1 MIVPPWVKP
10 LVAVAV
16 VCGAFGAG
24 WYVNGMRHENAS
36 LRADA
41 DRQEALNKAVDK
53 ERDRADRYSQQVVD
67 LLQATPPVTN
77 TIRET
82 IRENPSSCVRP
93 APVTD
98 SLHQALS
105 RANQAIAAAGGNGA
119 LPADAGETVKPD
131 GR

>member
-1 MIVPPWVKP
+1 MIIPPWVR
-10 LVAVAV
+10 LLIAAGAL
-16 VCGAFGAG
+16 CGTFGAG
-24 WYVNGMRHENAS
+24 WYVNGVRHENAS

-41 DRQEALNKAVDK
+41 DRQEALAAAVDK

-93 APVTD
+93 DPVTD

-119 LPADAGETVKPD
+119 LPADAGEAVKPD

>member
-1 MIVPPWVKP
+1 MIAPPW
-10 LVAVAV
+10 LRLAIVAAV
-16 VCGAFGAG
+16 VCGSFGAG
-24 WYVNGMRHENAS
+24 WYVNGVRHENAA

-41 DRQEALNKAVDK
+41 DRQEALAAAVDK

-119 LPADAGETVKPD
+119 LPADAGEAVKPD

>member
-1 MIVPPWVKP
+1 MIVPPWVR
-10 LVAVAV
+10 LLIAAGAL
-16 VCGAFGAG
+16 CGAFGAG

-105 RANQAIAAAGGNGA
+105 RANQAIAAAGGNGV
-119 LPADAGETVKPD
+119 LPADAGEAVKPD

>member
-1 MIVPPWVKP
+1 MIIPPRVR
-10 LVAVAV
+10 LLIAAGALF
-16 VCGAFGAG
+16 GAFGAG
-24 WYVNGMRHENAS
+24 WYVNGMRHENAA

-41 DRQEALNKAVDK
+41 GRQEALNKAVDK

-119 LPADAGETVKPD
+119 LPADAGETGKPD

>member
-16 VCGAFGAG
+16 ACGAFCAG

-41 DRQEALNKAVDK
+41 DRQEALAAAVDK

-119 LPADAGETVKPD
+119 LPADAGEAVKPD

>member
-1 MIVPPWVKP
+1 MIVPPWVR
-10 LVAVAV
+10 LLAAAAV
-16 VCGAFGAG
+16 VCGSFGAG
-24 WYVNGMRHENAS
+24 WYVNGQRHENKA

-41 DRQEALNKAVDK
+41 GRQEALAAAVEK
-53 ERDRADRYSQQVVD
+53 ERVRADQYSQQVIE

-82 IRENPSSCVRP
+82 IRENPSKCVRP

-105 RANQAIAAAGGNGA
+105 RANQAISAAGGNGA
-119 LPADAGETVKPD
+119 LPADAGEAVKPD

>member
-10 LVAVAV
+10 LVAVGV
-16 VCGAFGAG
+16 VCGSFGAG
-24 WYVNGMRHENAS
+24 WYVNGVRHENAS

-41 DRQEALNKAVDK
+41 DRQEALAAAVDK
-53 ERDRADRYSQQVVD
+53 ERERADRYSQQVVD

-131 GR
+131 RR

>member
-1 MIVPPWVKP
+1 MIVPPWVR
-10 LVAVAV
+10 LLIAAGAL
-16 VCGAFGAG
+16 CGAFGAG
-24 WYVNGMRHENAS
+24 WYVNGMRHENAV

-105 RANQAIAAAGGNGA
+105 RANQAIAAAGGNGS
-119 LPADAGETVKPD
+119 LPADAGEAGKPD

>member
-1 MIVPPWVKP
+1 MIIPPWVR
-10 LVAVAV
+10 LLIAAGAL
-16 VCGAFGAG
+16 CGAFGAG
-24 WYVNGMRHENAS
+24 WYVNGMRHENAA

-41 DRQEALNKAVDK
+41 GRQEALNKAVDK

>member
-1 MIVPPWVKP
+1 MIIPPWVR
-10 LVAVAV
+10 LLIAAGAL
-16 VCGAFGAG
+16 CGAFGAG
-24 WYVNGMRHENAS
+24 WYVNGMRHENAA

-41 DRQEALNKAVDK
+41 DRQEALAAAVDK

-119 LPADAGETVKPD
+119 LPADAGETGKPD
-131 GR
+131 RR

>member
-1 MIVPPWVKP
+1 MIIPPWVR
-10 LVAVAV
+10 LLIAAGAL
-16 VCGAFGAG
+16 CGAFGAG
-24 WYVNGMRHENAS
+24 WYVNGMRHENAA

-41 DRQEALNKAVDK
+41 GRQEALNKAVDK

-67 LLQATPPVTN
+67 LLQATPAVTN

-82 IRENPSSCVRP
+82 ILENPSKCVRP

-98 SLHQALS
+98 GLHQALS

-131 GR
+131 

>member
-1 MIVPPWVKP
+1 MIVPPWVK
-10 LVAVAV
+10 LLIAVGV
-16 VCGAFGAG
+16 VCGSFGAG
-24 WYVNGMRHENAS
+24 WYVNGQRHENKA

-41 DRQEALNKAVDK
+41 GRQEALATAIEA
-53 ERDRADRYSQQVVD
+53 ERVRADRYSQQVVD

-131 GR
+131 

>member
-16 VCGAFGAG
+16 VCGSFGAG

-36 LRADA
+36 LRSDA
-41 DRQEALNKAVDK
+41 DRQEALNEAVEA
-53 ERDRADRYSQQVVD
+53 ERERADGYSRQVIA
-67 LLQATPPVTN
+67 LLEATPPVTN

-82 IRENPSSCVRP
+82 ILENPSKCVRP

-98 SLHQALS
+98 GLHQALS

-119 LPADAGETVKPD
+119 LPADAGEAVKPD

>member
-119 LPADAGETVKPD
+119 LPADAGETGKPD

>member
-24 WYVNGMRHENAS
+24 WYVNGMRHDNAA

-41 DRQEALNKAVDK
+41 GRQEALNEALDA
-53 ERDRADRYSQQVVD
+53 ERRRADQYSQQVID

-119 LPADAGETVKPD
+119 LPADAGEAVKPD
-131 GR
+131 

>member
-119 LPADAGETVKPD
+119 LPADAGEAVKPD

>member
-1 MIVPPWVKP
+1 MIAPPW
-10 LVAVAV
+10 LRLAIAVAV
-16 VCGAFGAG
+16 VCGSFGAG
-24 WYVNGMRHENAS
+24 WYVNGQRHENKA

-41 DRQEALNKAVDK
+41 GRQEALASAIEA
-53 ERDRADRYSQQVVD
+53 ERRRADQYSQQVID

-98 SLHQALS
+98 SLQSALS

-119 LPADAGETVKPD
+119 LPADASEAVKPD

>member
-24 WYVNGMRHENAS
+24 WYVNGMRHENAV

-41 DRQEALNKAVDK
+41 DRQEALAAAVDK

-67 LLQATPPVTN
+67 MLQATPPVTN

>member
-1 MIVPPWVKP
+1 MIVPPLVKP

-16 VCGAFGAG
+16 FCGAFGAG

-41 DRQEALNKAVDK
+41 GRQDALNKAVEA
-53 ERDRADRYSQQVVD
+53 ERERADGYSRQVIA
-67 LLQATPPVTN
+67 LLEATPPVTN

-82 IRENPSSCVRP
+82 ILENPSKCVRP

-119 LPADAGETVKPD
+119 LPADAGEAVKPD

>member
-41 DRQEALNKAVDK
+41 DRQEALAAAVDK

-105 RANQAIAAAGGNGA
+105 RANQAIAAAGGNGF
-119 LPADAGETVKPD
+119 LPADAGEAVKPD

>member
-41 DRQEALNKAVDK
+41 GRQEALAAAVDK

-119 LPADAGETVKPD
+119 LPADAGEAVKPD

>member
-24 WYVNGMRHENAS
+24 WYVNGMRHDNAA

-41 DRQEALNKAVDK
+41 GRQEALNEALDA
-53 ERDRADRYSQQVVD
+53 ERRRADQYSQQVID

-93 APVTD
+93 TPVTD

-119 LPADAGETVKPD
+119 LPADAGEAVKPD
-131 GR
+131 

>member
-1 MIVPPWVKP
+1 MIVPPWVK
-10 LVAVAV
+10 LLIAAAV
-16 VCGAFGAG
+16 VCAAFGAG
-24 WYVNGMRHENAS
+24 WYVNGMRHENKA

-41 DRQEALNKAVDK
+41 GRQEALATAIEA
-53 ERDRADRYSQQVVD
+53 ERVRADQYSQQVID

-82 IRENPSSCVRP
+82 IRENPSACVRP
-93 APVTD
+93 GPVTD

-119 LPADAGETVKPD
+119 LPADAGEAGKPD

>member
-10 LVAVAV
+10 VALAGAL
-16 VCGAFGAG
+16 CGSFGAG
-24 WYVNGMRHENAS
+24 WYVNGQRHENKA

-41 DRQEALNKAVDK
+41 GRQEALATAIEA
-53 ERDRADRYSQQVVD
+53 ERVRADGYSRQVIA
-67 LLQATPPVTN
+67 LLEATPPVTH
-77 TIRET
+77 TIREVV
-82 IRENPSSCVRP
+82 RANPSACVRP

-131 GR
+131 

>member
-24 WYVNGMRHENAS
+24 WYVNGVRHENAA

-105 RANQAIAAAGGNGA
+105 RANQAIAAAGGNGF
-119 LPADAGETVKPD
+119 LPADAGEAVKPD

>member
-1 MIVPPWVKP
+1 MIIPPWVR
-10 LVAVAV
+10 LLIAAGAL
-16 VCGAFGAG
+16 CGAFGAG
-24 WYVNGMRHENAS
+24 WYVNGLRHENAS

-41 DRQEALNKAVDK
+41 GRQEALNKAVDK

-82 IRENPSSCVRP
+82 IRENPSACVRP

-105 RANQAIAAAGGNGA
+105 RANQAIAAAGGNGD
-119 LPADAGETVKPD
+119 LPADTGEASKPD

>member
-1 MIVPPWVKP
+1 MIIPPWVR
-10 LVAVAV
+10 LLIAAGAL
-16 VCGAFGAG
+16 CGAFGAG
-24 WYVNGMRHENAS
+24 WYVNGMRHENAA

-41 DRQEALNKAVDK
+41 GRQEALNKAVDK

-98 SLHQALS
+98 SLHAALS

-119 LPADAGETVKPD
+119 LPADAGEADKPD

>member
-82 IRENPSSCVRP
+82 ILENPSACVRP

-98 SLHQALS
+98 GLHQALS

-131 GR
+131 RR

>member
-1 MIVPPWVKP
+1 MIIPPWVR
-10 LVAVAV
+10 LLIAAGALF
-16 VCGAFGAG
+16 GAFGAG
-24 WYVNGMRHENAS
+24 WYVNGQRHENKA

-41 DRQEALNKAVDK
+41 GRQEALAAAVEK
-53 ERDRADRYSQQVVD
+53 ERVRADQYSQQVIE

-119 LPADAGETVKPD
+119 LPADAGEAVKPD

>member
-1 MIVPPWVKP
+1 MIIPPWVR
-10 LVAVAV
+10 LLIAAGAL
-16 VCGAFGAG
+16 CGAFGAG
-24 WYVNGMRHENAS
+24 WYVNGMRHENAV

-41 DRQEALNKAVDK
+41 DRQEALAAAIDK

-119 LPADAGETVKPD
+119 LPADAGEAVKPD

>member
-1 MIVPPWVKP
+1 MIIPPWAR
-10 LVAVAV
+10 LLIAASAL
-16 VCGAFGAG
+16 CGAFGAG
-24 WYVNGMRHENAS
+24 WYVNGVRHENAA

-41 DRQEALNKAVDK
+41 DRQEALAAAVDK

-131 GR
+131 RR

>member
-41 DRQEALNKAVDK
+41 DRQEALAAAVDK

-119 LPADAGETVKPD
+119 LPADAGEAVKSD

>member
-1 MIVPPWVKP
+1 MIIPPWVR
-10 LVAVAV
+10 LLIAAGAL
-16 VCGAFGAG
+16 CGAFGAG
-24 WYVNGMRHENAS
+24 WYVNGMRHENAA

-41 DRQEALNKAVDK
+41 GRQEALNKAVDK

-82 IRENPSSCVRP
+82 IRENPSTCVRP

-119 LPADAGETVKPD
+119 LPADAGEAVKPD

>member
-1 MIVPPWVKP
+1 MIVPPWVR
-10 LVAVAV
+10 LLIAVGAL
-16 VCGAFGAG
+16 CGAFGAG
-24 WYVNGMRHENAS
+24 WYVNGQRHENKA

-41 DRQEALNKAVDK
+41 GRQDALNKAVEA
-53 ERDRADRYSQQVVD
+53 ERERADGYSRQVIA
-67 LLQATPPVTN
+67 LLEATPPVTN

-93 APVTD
+93 SPVTD

-119 LPADAGETVKPD
+119 LPADAGEAVKPD